1 MPEGR
6 NVYAN
11 IHSICIHI
19 QSINF
24 REGDHLDSFQEPI
37 HYQNPQL
44 CIKVWKFSHIG
55 DEQFGPQPW
64 HYHKE
69 IEFILVLEGIHEMY
83 TPSQSYK
90 LHPGEVMVIGSS
102 QLHKPQI
109 RAGQQASYLVLH
121 VDLEPYF
128 DPAMMHYTRHFME
141 VMNPLDDLNYLFSK
155 YPNVQA
161 EVGKILL
168 HIHEEV
174 MQRKKG
180 YEIAVSMHIKHL
192 LLTLLRNDDEQLL
205 SAHEYV
211 DADLLRPV
219 VAHIEK
225 NLGDKIDMAEVSRLA
240 GMSYVYFSKYFKKKM
255 SLSFTEF
262 VNRKRISKAKR
273 LLVTGNMNITDI
285 ADAVGLENMAHFYE
299 LFKRFNGCTP
309 KQFKENMKGQGE

>member
-1 MPEGR
+1 ME
-6 NVYAN
+6 
-11 IHSICIHI
+11 SI
-19 QSINF
+19 
-24 REGDHLDSFQEPI
+24 QEPI

-44 CIKVWKFSHIG
+44 CIKVWKFTDRG
-55 DEQFGPQPW
+55 DKGYSSQPW

-69 IEFILVLEGIHEMY
+69 IEFILVLEGVHEIY
-83 TPSQSYK
+83 TLTNSYL
-90 LHPGEVMVIGSS
+90 LHPGDVMVIGSS
-102 QLHKPQI
+102 QLHKPQLSK
-109 RAGQQASYLVLH
+109 GQRVQYIVLH

-141 VMNPLDDLNYLFSK
+141 IMNPLDELNYLFNK
-155 YPNVQA
+155 FPHVRA
-161 EVGKILL
+161 EVGDILL

-174 MQRKKG
+174 MEKKKG

-219 VAHIEK
+219 VEYIE
-225 NLGDKIDMAEVSRLA
+225 NHLSEKIDMTEVSKLA

-255 SLSFTEF
+255 GLSFTEF
-262 VNRKRISKAKR
+262 VNRKRIAKAKR
-273 LLVTGNMNITDI
+273 MLVMDNMNITDI
-285 ADAVGLENMAHFYE
+285 AVEAGLENMAHFYE

-309 KQFKENMKGQGE
+309 KQFKENMKGQEEARTDN

>member
-1 MPEGR
+1 M
-6 NVYAN
+6 
-11 IHSICIHI
+11 
-19 QSINF
+19 
-24 REGDHLDSFQEPI
+24 DSFQEAI

-44 CIKVWKFSHIG
+44 CIKVWKFTHSG
-55 DEQFGPQPW
+55 EEQLEQQLW

-69 IEFILVLEGIHEMY
+69 IEFILVLDGIHDMY
-83 TPSQSYK
+83 TPSQAYS

-102 QLHKPQI
+102 QLHKAQLRP
-109 RAGQQASYLVLH
+109 GQHVAYIVLH

-141 VMNPLDDLNYLFSK
+141 VVNPLDDLNILFKK
-155 YPNVQA
+155 YPHAQA
-161 EVGKILL
+161 EVASILL

-192 LLTLLRNDDEQLL
+192 LLTLLRHDDDQLL

-219 VAHIEK
+219 I
-225 NLGDKIDMAEVSRLA
+225 NYIDKHLTGKVDMAEVSRLA

-255 SLSFTEF
+255 GLSFTEF
-262 VNRKRISKAKR
+262 VNRKRIAKAKR
-273 LLVTGNMNITDI
+273 LLVTGNLAITDI
-285 ADAVGLENMAHFYE
+285 AAEAGLENMAHFYE

-309 KQFKENMKGQGE
+309 KQFKDNMKVFSSD